1 MTGPPRR
8 WVRGALRRLASA
20 PLRWSSPSLRAES
33 LSVLWDEMNVRTR
46 IGSGEL
52 CLFAPTPLLRA
63 RAESILTK
71 EPDTIAW
78 LDTLPRDAVLW
89 DIGANV
95 GVFSLYAAVAR
106 GCRVLAFEPAAANFF
121 ALTKNI
127 ELNGLSDRV
136 TAYCLAVAP
145 ASALGVI
152 NLDSPALGAAMSQFG
167 KPGEASRYANGRQ
180 PVVQGA
186 AGIMFDDLIA
196 RFAAPLPT
204 HVKIDVDGL
213 EWPMLRGGERTF
225 AHPGV
230 RSVMVEL
237 SLSHDAERNQAI
249 EWLRGRG
256 LMLVSTGAPQG
267 SGGEQAANHLFA
279 RRS

>member
-1 MTGPPRR
+1 MTM
-8 WVRGALRRLASA
+8 RRLVGAVARRMASWPMQA
-20 PLRWSSPSLRAES
+20 LGVDNRAEA
-33 LSVLWDEMNVRTR
+33 L
-46 IGSGEL
+46 EL
-52 CLFAPTPLLRA
+52 LTDRSIAVADVAGTPVKFYAPSRLLRS
-63 RAESILTK
+63 RAASVLTK

-78 LDTLPRDAVLW
+78 IDGFDASAVLW

-95 GVFSLYAAVAR
+95 GVFSLYAAVTR
-106 GCRVLAFEPAAANFF
+106 GCRVLAFEPSAGNFF
-121 ALTKNI
+121 ALTRNI
-127 ELNGLSDRV
+127 ELNALTGRV

-145 ASALGVI
+145 TSALGVI
-152 NLDSPALGAAMSQFG
+152 NLDSTAIGTAMSQFG

-180 PVVQGA
+180 PVVQGV
-186 AGIMFDDLIA
+186 AGITLDDLIV
-196 RFAAPLPT
+196 RFAAPPPT

-213 EWPMLRGGERTF
+213 EWPILRGGERTL
-225 AHPGV
+225 AHSGV

-237 SLSHDAERNQAI
+237 SLSHDAERTQAI
-249 EWLRGRG
+249 AWLRDRG